1 MSITALVLRFMQTNC
16 YQYPVLVVVFFLM
29 AGTDAVAQVPTIS
42 TGITDS
48 LTYVEGSGAR
58 VVDPTITLTT
68 NAGGQRFSSGYV
80 LIKSGFIADQDS
92 LYINTATGISST
104 WTPATGRLDLGSGK
118 LADYQVALRALSY
131 LNSSSVPD
139 ASDRVIEFVVVDK
152 NGTSAPYQ
160 RVIKI
165 QEVNDPPWLYLSAET
180 SQVDT
185 LSYDAIEDQSKEICP
200 TIYDPESDDYAIQLD
215 LLKNNSGTVTLSE
228 DKQCFTYV
236 PNADFFGVDY
246 VQLTLFETANPS
258 NTRSAVIT
266 LNVQSVNDAP
276 VLSGVN
282 DTIGYTENDG
292 VKLINTGTVITD
304 DSQNLTA
311 ARVQIT
317 ENYLNTEDSLV
328 FTSTNAL
335 LSFTWNDNQGS
346 LEISGNV
353 SYTVYREA
361 LRAIGYVN
369 SSEQPDTTPRV
380 ITMRVTDAQ
389 ANSELTE
396 TVVTISRVN
405 DAPFVYRNTI
415 GNQPDT
421 IVVSTEEDT
430 YLKIC
435 PDIYDYESD
444 PWTLS
449 LVTTGDF
456 QSTVSIDSET
466 NCLDFTPRKDLN
478 TTEYLQLNVCDS
490 LATSVCSSVIYQVTI
505 LPVNDAPVLSGVN
518 DTIGYTENDG
528 VKLIN
533 TGTVITDDSQK
544 LTAAR
549 VQITENYLNTEDSLV
564 FTSTNAL
571 LSFTWNDN
579 QGSLEI
585 SGNVSYTDYREAL
598 RAIGYVNSSE
608 QPDTTP
614 RVITMRVTDAQA
626 NSELIETV
634 VTISRVNDAP
644 FVYRNTIGNQPDT
657 IVVSTEE
664 DTLLK
669 ICPDIYDYESDP
681 WTLSLVTTADFQST
695 VSLDSETNCVDFT
708 PRKDLNTTEYL
719 QLNVCDSLA
728 TSVCSSVIYQVTIL
742 PVNDAPVI
750 VDNGVAVDSLYFG
763 TELNQLVQVCI
774 EAEDIENNNLS
785 ISSVPGPYKLG
796 TVANISGLCFEY
808 TPGLDSIGTEYLQV
822 IICDDAAVAKC
833 DTLIVEIEFPSINTA
848 PEFEASSDTLS
859 RGALVSQ
866 PFSEI
871 IKVQNRE
878 RDSLILDTAYL
889 VNAGGQLDIS
899 LTGELEYT
907 FSPSASDSVLTN
919 QAYIK
924 ICDDRNPSLC
934 SELVIDFT
942 INYPPV
948 LLDANERIIDSL
960 AFRMLENNVYDTCFT
975 LQDLNSQSVFNSS
988 IVSTGAGTLTTNLD
1002 NQNQQMCLL
1011 YEPEIDFVGEEQ
1023 FSISICDNGDPEG
1036 CSEVIILFE
1045 VFDTNTS
1052 PVFAFLDNPNNALVT
1067 FSLREN
1073 DTLYQELPMLDAES
1087 DQIFI
1092 DSIYSKPDEL
1102 EISIADTILILDF
1115 KPGFNDWGTYEASI
1129 LVCDDNP
1136 FPLCAQL
1143 DIVFDVQPINEMP
1156 IIQRDSV
1163 EITNSDEIKLYVLE
1177 NDSDPEDEGLTI
1189 TDLIDQSTDQGTVY
1203 LEDSV
1208 IVYQPDPDEYRDRDV
1223 ITYTICD
1230 GGVPQACVQTTL
1242 TVYFNLPIPGLVIY
1256 EAFSPNGDG
1265 INDTWFLDGIR
1276 EFPENQV
1283 TILDQ
1288 YNNTVFQTVGYDNRE
1303 NIWSGE
1309 ADRPGQSI
1317 AVPDGTYYYVIDL
1330 GIGQSSLNGYVILKR

>member
-1 MSITALVLRFMQTNC
+1 
-16 YQYPVLVVVFFLM
+16 
-29 AGTDAVAQVPTIS
+29 
-42 TGITDS
+42 
-48 LTYVEGSGAR
+48 
-58 VVDPTITLTT
+58 
-68 NAGGQRFSSGYV
+68 
-80 LIKSGFIADQDS
+80 
-92 LYINTATGISST
+92 
-104 WTPATGRLDLGSGK
+104 
-118 LADYQVALRALSY
+118 
-131 LNSSSVPD
+131 
-139 ASDRVIEFVVVDK
+139 
-152 NGTSAPYQ
+152 
-160 RVIKI
+160 
-165 QEVNDPPWLYLSAET
+165 
-180 SQVDT
+180 
-185 LSYDAIEDQSKEICP
+185 
-200 TIYDPESDDYAIQLD
+200 
-215 LLKNNSGTVTLSE
+215 
-228 DKQCFTYV
+228 
-236 PNADFFGVDY
+236 
-246 VQLTLFETANPS
+246 
-258 NTRSAVIT
+258 
-266 LNVQSVNDAP
+266 
-276 VLSGVN
+276 
-282 DTIGYTENDG
+282 
-292 VKLINTGTVITD
+292 
-304 DSQNLTA
+304 
-311 ARVQIT
+311 
-317 ENYLNTEDSLV
+317 
-328 FTSTNAL
+328 
-335 LSFTWNDNQGS
+335 
-346 LEISGNV
+346 
-353 SYTVYREA
+353 
-361 LRAIGYVN
+361 
-369 SSEQPDTTPRV
+369 
-380 ITMRVTDAQ
+380 
-389 ANSELTE
+389 
-396 TVVTISRVN
+396 
-405 DAPFVYRNTI
+405 
-415 GNQPDT
+415 
-421 IVVSTEEDT
+421 
-430 YLKIC
+430 
-435 PDIYDYESD
+435 
-444 PWTLS
+444 
-449 LVTTGDF
+449 
-456 QSTVSIDSET
+456 
-466 NCLDFTPRKDLN
+466 
-478 TTEYLQLNVCDS
+478 
-490 LATSVCSSVIYQVTI
+490 
-505 LPVNDAPVLSGVN
+505 
-518 DTIGYTENDG
+518 
-528 VKLIN
+528 
-533 TGTVITDDSQK
+533 
-544 LTAAR
+544 
-549 VQITENYLNTEDSLV
+549 
-564 FTSTNAL
+564 
-571 LSFTWNDN
+571 
-579 QGSLEI
+579 
-585 SGNVSYTDYREAL
+585 
-598 RAIGYVNSSE
+598 
-608 QPDTTP
+608 
-614 RVITMRVTDAQA
+614 A